1 MEMGSSSNSV
11 ILLTDTVT
19 AFITAFFLF
28 WTSKFLEL
36 TRVTQQQQQQQ
47 QQQTTL
53 KTTERT
59 KEVCMIYRSKD

>member
-47 QQQTTL
+47 QQTTL
-53 KTTERT
+53 KTSERT

>member
-47 QQQTTL
+47 QTTL
-53 KTTERT
+53 KTSERT

>member
-47 QQQTTL
+47 TTL
-53 KTTERT
+53 KTSERT

>member
-36 TRVTQQQQQQQ
+36 TRVTQQQQQQ
-47 QQQTTL
+47 TTL
-53 KTTERT
+53 KTSERT

>member
-47 QQQTTL
+47 QQTTL
-53 KTTERT
+53 KTSERT
-59 KEVCMIYRSKD
+59 KEVCMIYRLKE

>member
-1 MEMGSSSNSV
+1 MEMGSSSNSA

-28 WTSKFLEL
+28 WTSRFLEL
-36 TRVTQQQQQQQ
+36 TQVTQQQK

-53 KTTERT
+53 KTSERT
-59 KEVCMIYRSKD
+59 KEVCMIYRLKD

>member
-28 WTSKFLEL
+28 WTSKFSEL
-36 TRVTQQQQQQQ
+36 TQVTQQQQ

-53 KTTERT
+53 KTSERT
-59 KEVCMIYRSKD
+59 KEVCMIYRLKD